1 MFPQKMEEVK
11 RELIS
16 FTMLVEG
23 MISKSIQGLIDKNEA
38 LLREVIETDEPRA
51 NDFDRNIDEA
61 GTVLIAQFEPLA
73 KDLRTALMI
82 LKMNKDLERIADHA
96 VNISESAIFL
106 IQRPFL
112 KKPVDD
118 ICVMAQASVL
128 MLKDS
133 INAFV
138 NADAALA
145 KAVFQRDN
153 TVDQLGDGILEELTR
168 LIKGEHDG
176 VKRSLNLMR
185 IAHNLER
192 IADLSTNIC
201 EEVIYIV
208 EGKDVKHRKITD
220 AS

>member
-1 MFPQKMEEVK
+1 MEEVK